1 MDFENSPR
9 FSVNSNLMNYSIPR
23 PPLDRERV
31 ILSQPPSLSSFDNT
45 KREIQRGDADTRI
58 RQLEAQIE
66 QLTLQNVK
74 LQRMNRLLKIDA
86 DNLLEQTTNP
96 LYKTIEQLTIA
107 NIKLQRTSRL
117 LQLQLDEKSE
127 QMNLMQQRQI
137 LGMKN
142 VGPEYEFLVQNINLL
157 QRQVKKDYYSD

>member
-1 MDFENSPR
+1 MAS
-9 FSVNSNLMNYSIPR
+9 
-23 PPLDRERV
+23 LD
-31 ILSQPPSLSSFDNT
+31 

-74 LQRMNRLLKIDA
+74 LQRINRLLKIDA

-96 LYKTIEQLTIA
+96 LYKTIEELTIS

-117 LQLQLDEKSE
+117 LRQELDEKSE
-127 QMNLMQQRQI
+127 QMNKMQQNQI
-137 LGMKN
+137 LKMKS

-157 QRQVKKDYYSD
+157 QRQVNKPLIFNEQHPRLNC